1 MKKKEN
7 ECKEI
12 KPGECAAFYDTSN
25 KIDNLIKITLTEALY
40 ILSIVFDLN
49 ILPLALQITCIAG
62 MCRY

>member
-12 KPGECAAFYDTSN
+12 KSGECASFYDTPN

-40 ILSIVFDLN
+40 ILSIVFELN

-62 MCRY
+62 KYI